1 MRLGRSQ
8 LWCNIHW
15 TACEH
20 GKMNNNNGRSHDD
33 DVVVDLYVL
42 KFSFFFADNDFTWLE
57 PKKKFESCKLLLFSN

>member
-8 LWCNIHW
+8 LWCNIHG

-20 GKMNNNNGRSHDD
+20 GKMNNNNGRSNDD

-42 KFSFFFADNDFTWLE
+42 KFSF
-57 PKKKFESCKLLLFSN
+57 